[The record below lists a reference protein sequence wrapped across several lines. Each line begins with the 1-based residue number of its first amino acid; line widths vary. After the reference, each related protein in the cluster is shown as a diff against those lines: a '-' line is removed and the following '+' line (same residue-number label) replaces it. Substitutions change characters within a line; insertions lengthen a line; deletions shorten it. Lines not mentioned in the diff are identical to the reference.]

1 VIARSSVS
9 EARCPPYAFE
19 GLHKARLAVPQPLGD
34 MPLAVLT
41 ASESDVTRLPACPI
55 EDATKDHLR
64 LQSGASPRSFL
75 NAKDIRD
82 YLQSSDIS
90 LDSNC

>member
-1 VIARSSVS
+1 MMLDARHT
-9 EARCPPYAFE
+9 PFE

-41 ASESDVTRLPACPI
+41 ASESDVTRLPCMSI

-64 LQSGASPRSFL
+64 LQSGASPRWFPQRE
-75 NAKDIRD
+75 DIRD
-82 YLQSSDIS
+82 YLQSNDIS

>member
-1 VIARSSVS
+1 MS
-9 EARCPPYAFE
+9 
-19 GLHKARLAVPQPLGD
+19 
-34 MPLAVLT
+34 
-41 ASESDVTRLPACPI
+41 I

-64 LQSGASPRSFL
+64 LQSGASPRSFPQREG
-75 NAKDIRD
+75 IRD